1 MFLKIIKRNGEETSF
16 NPQKIYTRI
25 KKAAKGLSVN
35 PDEIFITVITSVP
48 TEGEITTKQLD
59 KLIADI
65 SASYTGNHHDYSRL
79 AAQTSISSFH
89 KETLDSFSQTMKLLN
104 EEGIINDEMIQ
115 KIEKYGPE
123 KIDALIQHDL
133 DFNFDYFAWKSLYEM
148 YLLKKSNGVVFERPQ
163 HMYMRV
169 AIWVTDSLEDA
180 ADYYLSLSTQT
191 ISPATPIMINSG
203 TKVPQLSSCVLHYN
217 NGDSRDGLLDTMR
230 DISTYSSDAAGIGL
244 CMSNI
249 RSKESRIAGSGGYAG
264 GLLKYLKIVN
274 ESLRFFNQQGRRP
287 GSAAIYIEPW
297 HKDIFDLLD
306 VKKNTGADELR
317 ARDLFT
323 ALWIPDNFMEAVKNG
338 GDWYLFCPNDIK
350 RAGLKPLQE
359 CYGEEYE
366 TIYNQAVEMGIGKK
380 VKAQDV
386 WMKIIESQV
395 ETGVPYLASKDSAN
409 RKTNH
414 QNIGVIRQSN
424 LCIEIFQATDEE
436 TTAICTLSSLVLKNY
451 IEKNTYN
458 FQKLFDETRKIVRAL
473 NIVIDVNS
481 YSTEKGRKGG
491 LEQRAIGIGTQG
503 LADVFF
509 LLDMIFDSEEAK
521 ILNKKIFETIYYAA
535 LFESNQLC
543 KSGKYEP
550 YKFYE
555 GSPLSQGKFQ
565 FNLWGLEDSELSGL
579 WDWDSLRK
587 SIAEHGVCN
596 SLVTAQM
603 PVACQTSDT
612 RIITEKGVKSFAEI
626 MDENEI
632 DYQEIEKSFDGGVWY
647 KFKSPLMVQTL
658 DGYKP
663 SDKIYYNGHSTVIEI
678 QMEDGSIFKCSEE
691 HKFLVD
697 RDGEHL
703 WIKAKDLHPDNR
715 IINQKS
721 GTTAIKSIV
730 ETINLR
736 PLWDIEVA
744 DVHHYALENG
754 CISHNSSAKITG
766 SFEMTEPAH
775 SALFNRRVVGGEIL
789 IVNKYLIQDFE
800 KLGIWGEDLK
810 NEIIMNDGSI
820 QNINFNNYL
829 DTEEKNYDKKVQR
842 IEHLIKKYRTV
853 WEIPQRSLID
863 MAADRAPFIDQ
874 SQSMN
879 LYMSNPSV
887 SKISSAHFYSWSK
900 GLKTLSYYLRTKAI
914 STGAKHL
921 AMDIEKKQ
929 KPKSIESKPEIVQ
942 TTKPD
947 NSDFECFGCSS

>member
-1 MFLKIIKRNGEETSF
+1 LKIIKRNGEETSF

-25 KKAAKGLSVN
+25 KKAAKGLNVN

-89 KETLDSFSQTMKLLN
+89 KETLDSFYETMKVLN
-104 EEGIINDEMIQ
+104 DDKIINDEMVK
-115 KIEKYGPE
+115 KIENYGPE
-123 KIDALIQHDL
+123 KIDSLINHEM
-133 DFNFDYFAWKSLYEM
+133 DFNFDYFAWRSLHEM

-169 AIWVTDSLEDA
+169 AVWVTDTFEDA
-180 ADYYLSLSTQT
+180 AEYYKSLSTQT

-306 VKKNTGADELR
+306 IKKNTGADELR

-323 ALWIPDNFMEAVKNG
+323 ALWIPDNFMEAVKAD

-350 RAGLKPLQE
+350 KSGLKALQE
-359 CYGEEYE
+359 CFGEEYE
-366 TIYNQAVEMGIGKK
+366 SVYQQAVSMGLGKK
-380 VKAQDV
+380 VKALDV

-409 RKTNH
+409 KKTNH

-451 IEKNTYN
+451 IEKGSYN

-555 GSPLSQGKFQ
+555 GSPISEGKFQ
-565 FNLWGLEDSELSGL
+565 FDLWGLESSELSGL

-587 SIAEHGVCN
+587 SIAEHGICN

-603 PVACQTSDT
+603 PVA
-612 RIITEKGVKSFAEI
+612 
-626 MDENEI
+626 
-632 DYQEIEKSFDGGVWY
+632 
-647 KFKSPLMVQTL
+647 
-658 DGYKP
+658 
-663 SDKIYYNGHSTVIEI
+663 
-678 QMEDGSIFKCSEE
+678 
-691 HKFLVD
+691 
-697 RDGEHL
+697 
-703 WIKAKDLHPDNR
+703 
-715 IINQKS
+715 
-721 GTTAIKSIV
+721 
-730 ETINLR
+730 
-736 PLWDIEVA
+736 
-744 DVHHYALENG
+744 
-754 CISHNSSAKITG
+754 SSAKITG

-810 NEIIMNDGSI
+810 NDIIMNDGSI
-820 QNINFNNYL
+820 QNINFNHYL
-829 DTEEKNYDKKVQR
+829 DPEDKGYDKKVQR
-842 IEHLIKKYRTV
+842 IEHLIKKYKTV
-853 WEIPQRSLID
+853 WEIPQKSLID
-863 MAADRAPFIDQ
+863 MAADRAPYIDQ

-921 AMDIEKKQ
+921 AMDIERKS
-929 KPKSIESKPEIVQ
+929 KPKSFEQKPEIIQ
-942 TTKPD
+942 ATKPD